1 MSSLT
6 STEKIDVDL
15 LQTSSR
21 TTSNPSTALGTSLES
36 GYVYTALSQLEEL
49 GAVPPTHTPTTMADE
64 ALLKAHRTL
73 LPILLLPRALNDYDK
88 SLRAAF
94 VPLLSALHASVK
106 HLPKALPHASAA
118 QLRTRL
124 LKYTQR
130 LSDSQV
136 EDASAALAQGAA
148 TIYEQINE
156 TWGALVPSTTSSC
169 SSTLASDLLS
179 HASQIR
185 SNVEK
190 VQRLDRHIVN
200 AHRIAISMYHAAA
213 RIAQTA
219 VEIDTSA
226 RQRHPSHDHTRAN
239 ELVARG
245 AMIRAKLNMLH
256 AQIQREIYTPE
267 SVKALRVVAAEVS
280 QREQEVEREIEV
292 EGGRLSEYRSL
303 GSDFENIVRE
313 VLKTREKLE
322 QKEWSR
328 KELLS
333 LR

>member
-1 MSSLT
+1 MSSQN
-6 STEKIDVDL
+6 STE
-15 LQTSSR
+15 TSSW
-21 TTSNPSTALGTSLES
+21 TSSNRLTALSDSLES
-36 GYVYTALSQLEEL
+36 GYVYTALSHLEEL
-49 GAVPPTHTPTTMADE
+49 GAVPPPHISTTAADE

-94 VPLLSALHASVK
+94 VPLLSALHANVK
-106 HLPKALPHASAA
+106 HFPKALPHAAA
-118 QLRTRL
+118 DQLRARL
-124 LKYTQR
+124 HKFTQR

-156 TWGALVPSTTSSC
+156 TWATVAPSSTSSC
-169 SSTLASDLLS
+169 SSTLASDLRS
-179 HASQIR
+179 HAAQIR

-190 VQRLDRHIVN
+190 ARRLDKHIAN
-200 AHRIAISMYHAAA
+200 AHRIAISIYHAAA

-219 VEIDTSA
+219 VQIDTSA
-226 RQRHPSHDHTRAN
+226 RQKHPSHDHIRAE

-245 AMIRAKLNMLH
+245 ALIRAKLDMLH
-256 AQIQREIYTPE
+256 AQIQRKIYTPE
-267 SVKALRVVAAEVS
+267 SVKALRVIAAEVA

-313 VLKTREKLE
+313 VLKAREELE

-333 LR
+333 LQ